1 MNVIRTDY
9 EDYTEI
15 KVVDVGGQVLYC
27 YTYDD
32 KVGANAFM
40 DGWRSCQ
47 SVINSLVQRLPQSYE
62 RQKA

>member
-9 EDYTEI
+9 EDYIEI
-15 KVVDVGGQVLYC
+15 KVVDVDGKVLYC
-27 YTYDD
+27 YTYYDSA
-32 KVGANAFM
+32 GAKAFM

-47 SVINSLVQRLPQSYE
+47 SVINGLIQRLPKSYE